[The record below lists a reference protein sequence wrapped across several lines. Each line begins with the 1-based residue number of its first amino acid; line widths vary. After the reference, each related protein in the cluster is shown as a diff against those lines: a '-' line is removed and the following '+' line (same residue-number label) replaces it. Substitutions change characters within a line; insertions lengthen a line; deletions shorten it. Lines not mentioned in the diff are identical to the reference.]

1 MTMRPLLKILLIGI
15 ALAAPVYSATASAE
29 PGTPQGIRLAQGGGV
44 SLNQA
49 VEQVRRQYP
58 GGRII
63 SADTKVSGGREVHH
77 IRVMVDGKVKTV
89 KINGRKRG

>member
-1 MTMRPLLKILLIGI
+1 MRFTIKILLICLVIGGP
-15 ALAAPVYSATASAE
+15 LLGQVASAE
-29 PGTPQGIRLAQGGGV
+29 DRPIVMAQSGK

-58 GGRII
+58 DGRII
-63 SADTKVSGGREVHH
+63 SAETKNSGGREVHH

-89 KINGRKRG
+89 KVNGRSTG

>member
-1 MTMRPLLKILLIGI
+1 MRSTLKLLLICLALGSPLLGH
-15 ALAAPVYSATASAE
+15 AAGNTGGAGPVRT
-29 PGTPQGIRLAQGGGV
+29 IVVAQSGGK

-58 GGRII
+58 DGRII
-63 SADTKVSGGREVHH
+63 SAETKMSGGREVHH

-89 KINGRKRG
+89 RVNGRKSG